1 MVQGGGCGKGLR
13 EAGTSAGSGAGTQV
27 DFPHLP
33 HKLTDKRLGMS
44 KPSLSMSIREAG
56 KTHRQSRKLGESL
69 SWTF

>member
-27 DFPHLP
+27 DFPHLS